1 MHLMYLDDAGSVAN
15 AQERF
20 FVLAGVALFE
30 RQTYHLEV
38 SLDAIASRF
47 GHPEPKKLELHGN
60 EMQSG
65 RNFWRRIDR
74 GLRRQAITDALG
86 CLSLVRGPAR
96 LFGAVVEKAV
106 VSPRDAIE
114 VAFEEVA
121 TRFDKFLQRCHRRN
135 DTQRGVII
143 LDKSTMETRLQALA
157 TEFRFNG
164 HSSGRLNNLADVP
177 FFVDSRASRLVQFAD
192 LVAYALWRNFEKNDP
207 EFYEVIKGRFDQEGG
222 VVHGLHVIAQGAA

>member
-1 MHLMYLDDAGSVAN
+1 MHLMYLDDAGSVPN
-15 AQERF
+15 PQERF

-38 SLDAIASRF
+38 KLDTIASRF
-47 GHPEPKKLELHGN
+47 GHPEPKSLELHGN

-74 GLRRQAITDALG
+74 PSRRQAISDALG
-86 CLSLVRGPAR
+86 CLHELRGPVR
-96 LFGAVVEKAV
+96 LFGAVIEKAA
-106 VSPRDAIE
+106 VSPKDAVE

-121 TRFDKFLQRCHRRN
+121 SRFDRFLQRCHRKN
-135 DTQRGVII
+135 DPQRGVII

-164 HSSGRLNNLADVP
+164 HSTGKLNNLADVP
-177 FFVDSRASRLVQFAD
+177 FFVDSSASRLVQFAD
-192 LVAYALWRNFEKNDP
+192 LVAYALWRKFEKDDP
-207 EFYEVIKGRFDQEGG
+207 EFYDVIAGRFDQEGG
-222 VVHGLHVIAQGAA
+222 VVHGLHIVTQG